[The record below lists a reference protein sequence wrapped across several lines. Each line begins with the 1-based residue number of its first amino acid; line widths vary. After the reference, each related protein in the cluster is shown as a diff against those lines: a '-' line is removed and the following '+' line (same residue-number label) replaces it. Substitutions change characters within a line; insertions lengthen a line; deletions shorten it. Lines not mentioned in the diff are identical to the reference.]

1 MHKEKKETIT
11 DIIALSNNDLLMGKD
26 VVYGLEH
33 IKVMH
38 MSLGPRKKVRGT
50 KKVDRLLQISGLY
63 LCLPSHLKLTH
74 AKVFLKLFELHTYTF
89 KAKILCTTLVRAH
102 IIPKK

>member
-11 DIIALSNNDLLMGKD
+11 YIIALSNNDLLMGKD

-33 IKVMH
+33 IKVM
-38 MSLGPRKKVRGT
+38 SLLGPRKKGRGT
-50 KKVDRLLQISGLY
+50 KKVDRLLQFSGLY

-89 KAKILCTTLVRAH
+89 KAKILCTTLDRAH